1 MVKRAI
7 RSMTG
12 FANARG
18 AGAGSDWLWDI
29 RSVNGKGLDL
39 RLRLPDWIEG
49 LEAALRTRATAAL
62 TRGNVSVSLKIERAG
77 GSDAPR
83 VNVAALDAAL
93 GALALVR
100 ARAKAAGVTLA
111 DPSAA
116 DILAM
121 RGVTEGAAAEEDQS
135 ALLTALLADFDAL
148 LAALIAMRESEGRAL
163 AAIIAGQIDRIEALV
178 ADATAA
184 AIARRPEMQRQLEEN
199 LARAMAGVAA
209 DPDRVAQ
216 ELALL
221 TVKADVTEE
230 LDRLRAHIAAARG
243 LLAEAGA
250 IGRKLDFLMQE
261 FMREANTLCSKSG
274 NAALTRIG
282 LDLKTVIDQ
291 MREQVQNVE

>member
-12 FANARG
+12 FAAGRGSG
-18 AGAGSDWLWDI
+18 AGCDWVWDI

-49 LEAALRTRATAAL
+49 LEPALRPRAAAVL
-62 TRGNVSVSLKIERAG
+62 ARGNVSVSLKIDRVGAAE
-77 GSDAPR
+77 SPR
-83 VNVAALDAAL
+83 VSIAALDAAL
-93 GALALVR
+93 AALALVR
-100 ARAKAAGVTLA
+100 ARAKASGLALA
-111 DPSAA
+111 DPTAA

-121 RGVTEGAAAEEDQS
+121 RGVTEGAAAEADQS
-135 ALLTALLADFDAL
+135 ALLAALLADFDTV
-148 LAALIAMRESEGRAL
+148 LAALVSMREVEGRAL
-163 AAIIAGQIDRIEALV
+163 AVVIAGQIDVIETLV
-178 ADATAA
+178 GDAAEAA
-184 AIARRPEMQRQLEEN
+184 AARRPEMQRQLEEN
-199 LARAMAGVAA
+199 LARVLSGAAA

-230 LDRLRAHIAAARG
+230 LDRLRAHVAAARG